1 MSFPY
6 ASIIQMKKMLT
17 NLDLW
22 LEKSIS
28 HAQSKSVEPVVL
40 LNCRLIADMYPLL
53 RQVQSACDTA
63 KFAAARLSGQEAPK
77 HPDTEQ
83 TMDEVRGRVRTC
95 VDYLET
101 FKVSDFDGAD
111 TRLINLSFMPDKV
124 LLGSDYL
131 VEMAL
136 PNFYFHLI
144 TAYDIMRH
152 NGVDVGKRDFIGSLN
167 LRDK

>member
-1 MSFPY
+1 M
-6 ASIIQMKKMLT
+6 QMRKMLT

-28 HAQSKSVEPVVL
+28 HAQSKSAEPAVL

-53 RQVQSACDTA
+53 RQVQSACDSA

-111 TRLINLSFMPDKV
+111 TRLISLSFMPDKV

-131 VEMAL
+131 VEMTL

-144 TAYDIMRH
+144 TAYDILRH
-152 NGVDVGKRDFIGSLN
+152 NGVDVGKRDFIGSLS

>member
-1 MSFPY
+1 MSFTY

-53 RQVQSACDTA
+53 RQVQSVCDTA

>member
-1 MSFPY
+1 MSATY
-6 ASIIQMKKMLT
+6 ASILQMKKMLN
-17 NLDLW
+17 NLDQW
-22 LEKSIS
+22 LEKSIV
-28 HAQSKSVEPVVL
+28 HAQSKSIEPAVL

-53 RQVQSACDTA
+53 RQVQSSCDTA
-63 KFAAARLSGQEAPK
+63 KFAAARLTGQEAPK

-83 TMDEVRGRVRTC
+83 TMEEIRGRVRTC

-101 FKVSDFDGAD
+101 FKASDFDGAD
-111 TRLINLSFMPDKV
+111 TRLISLSFMPDKV

-144 TAYDIMRH
+144 TAYDILRH